1 MNGTDELAPHTVVN
15 TNEIGHLLLIYR
27 EKRGLTLEQVASELR
42 LTVWQLAALEA
53 GQFAK
58 LRSGVFI
65 KGYLRACARLYGVD
79 GEALVQAYERTE
91 PAEVAVIDSPSSM
104 TVMAEKSVLTAKQ
117 KQVMLLVCALL
128 LLVIFSLWLA
138 NGNDMDNAPIVAS
151 NTDSQVEVV
160 DPLPAIP
167 AAVGSMDTVP
177 QSSVVLPENV
187 ATENMVTANAA
198 VTAATS
204 PAVSPTSDAPEQA
217 VLQEPV
223 LHLEFSDDCW
233 IRIRNSE
240 GKVLHE
246 KTYRKGD
253 VLDFPVSPPV
263 HIWFGRVAA
272 VNATYNGVSVNVPV
286 KPGFQ
291 SAQFV
296 LGDDTNHTDNE

>member
-1 MNGTDELAPHTVVN
+1 MNGTDELTPHTVVN
-15 TNEIGHLLLIYR
+15 TNEIGHLLLRYR

-79 GEALVQAYERTE
+79 GEALVQAYERIE
-91 PAEVAVIDSPSSM
+91 PAEVVVIDSPSSM

-128 LLVIFSLWLA
+128 LLVVFSLWLA
-138 NGNDMDNAPIVAS
+138 NGTDVDDAPIVAS
-151 NTDSQVEVV
+151 NTDSQIKVA
-160 DPLPAIP
+160 DSLPVIP
-167 AAVGSMDTVP
+167 AAVGPMDTVS
-177 QSSVVLPENV
+177 QSSVVPPENV
-187 ATENMVTANAA
+187 ATKSVTTENTVVTA
-198 VTAATS
+198 TTS
-204 PAVSPTSDAPEQA
+204 PAVLPASDAPEQA
-217 VLQEPV
+217 ASQEPV

-246 KTYRKGD
+246 KTYHKGD

-291 SAQFV
+291 SVQFV
-296 LGDDTNHTDNE
+296 LGDDTHHTDNE